1 MLDASR
7 PISRAPISRAPI
19 SRTQVARL
27 LNPSSVAVIGV
38 SERANSAGRNVIAN
52 LDALGFKGPMHLVA
66 RNATEIGGRSCV
78 ASVQELPKGIDCAV
92 LTVPGAAILET
103 VESLAQREVGSI
115 MCFAS
120 GFAEMGGQG
129 RAIQRRIAEICR
141 AHDIAFAGPNCLGF
155 TNMPDRVAISFS
167 SGRPPAPETLGRL
180 KVGIVAQS
188 GAMASVLR
196 LSMSAEEIGFTYAIT
211 TGNEAV
217 LGIEDYLPFL
227 IEDDQ
232 TRVIMLLGETI
243 RRPAEF
249 LAHAE
254 AARAKKKPIVLLH
267 LGRSERA
274 RASARSHT
282 GALAGE
288 FAVMETFVRNAGVVL
303 VETLDELIDTTT
315 VLAHTP
321 APPAGGVAV
330 ITDSG
335 AFKGFT
341 LDYCEKIGLPVANI
355 GAKTRAA
362 LKAMLPEFA
371 VVSNPVD
378 LTAQTMFRLD
388 LYTQSTRA
396 LMADPN
402 VGYVLASIMAA
413 SPALGLEKAPYIIDG
428 RIDDTK
434 PLACAFMAGDA
445 PTDPGV
451 KPRLAEAGI
460 AFFRSPERALRA
472 FARAHEYGVALR
484 RKAPRAKRI
493 DGPVVH
499 VPASGAL
506 GEQAGKAALKAAG
519 IAVPKGGLAKSLA
532 EAKRIAGRVRYP
544 VALKAQAASLG
555 HKSDAGGVMLGIADA
570 KALVAAWKT
579 LHANL
584 KKSRPGLALDGVLV
598 EKMAPRGVEVVIGA
612 RRDPEWGPVLMIGLG
627 GVWTE
632 ALKDVR
638 FLPADAAQAA
648 IADAFRSLRGAA
660 LLSGFRGAKPVDLGA
675 LADAAARIGALMRTS
690 PGLDEIDVNPLIAS
704 DKGCVAVDA
713 LFVGRG

>member
-1 MLDASR
+1 MPPTQ
-7 PISRAPISRAPI
+7 PISRAPIPRA
-19 SRTQVARL
+19 QVARL
-27 LNPSSVAVIGV
+27 LNPASVAVIGV
-38 SERANSAGRNVIAN
+38 SERPNTAGRNVIAN
-52 LDALGFKGPMHLVA
+52 LDALGFSGPLHLVS
-66 RNATEIGGRSCV
+66 RNAREIDGRTCV
-78 ASVQELPKGIDCAV
+78 TSVDELPKGIDCAV
-92 LTVPGAAILET
+92 LTVPGPAILET
-103 VESLAQREVGSI
+103 VEALAAREVGAI

-120 GFAEMGGQG
+120 GFAEMGGAG
-129 RAIQRRIAEICR
+129 RATQHRLAEIAR

-167 SGRPPAPETLGRL
+167 TGRPPAPDSLGRL
-180 KVGIVAQS
+180 KVGIIAQS

-196 LSMSAEEIGFTYAIT
+196 LAMSAECVGFTYAIT

-227 IEDDQ
+227 IDDPE

-249 LAHAE
+249 LAHAQE
-254 AARAKKKPIVLLH
+254 ARRRKKPIVLLH
-267 LGRSERA
+267 LGRSEKA

-282 GALAGE
+282 GALAGD
-288 FAVMETFVRNAGVVL
+288 FAVMESFVREAGVVL

-341 LDYCEKIGLPVANI
+341 LDYCERVGLPVANI

-388 LYTQSTRA
+388 LYAQSTRA

-413 SPALGLEKAPYIIDG
+413 NPALGLEKVPYVIEGKADE
-428 RIDDTK
+428 DK
-434 PLACAFMAGDA
+434 PLACAFMSGDA
-445 PTDPGV
+445 PTHPEV
-451 KPRLAEAGI
+451 KPRLADAGI

-484 RKAPRAKRI
+484 RKAPRARRI
-493 DGPVVH
+493 DVPTVH

-519 IAVPKGGLAKSLA
+519 IAVPRGALATSLA
-532 EAKRIAGRVRYP
+532 EAKRVAARVRYP
-544 VALKAQAASLG
+544 VALKAQAAALG
-555 HKSDAGGVMLGIADA
+555 HKSDAGGVMLNVADA
-570 KALVAAWKT
+570 KALEAAWKT
-579 LHANL
+579 LHASV
-584 KKSRPGLALDGVLV
+584 KKAHPGLALDGVLV
-598 EKMAPRGVEVVIGA
+598 EKMAPKGVEMVIGA
-612 RRDPEWGPVLMIGLG
+612 RRDPEWGPVLMVGLG

-638 FLPADAAQAA
+638 FLPADSAPAA
-648 IADAFRSLRGAA
+648 IAAAFRSLRGAA
-660 LLSGFRGAKPVDLGA
+660 LLDGFRGAKPVDVDA
-675 LADAAARIGALMRTS
+675 LADAAARIGALMRAS
-690 PGLDEIDVNPLIAS
+690 PGIDEIDVNPLIAT

>member
-1 MLDASR
+1 MPEPPR
-7 PISRAPISRAPI
+7 PISRA
-19 SRTQVARL
+19 QVARL
-27 LNPSSVAVIGV
+27 LNPASVAVIGV
-38 SERANSAGRNVIAN
+38 SERPNTAGRNVIAN
-52 LDALGFKGPMHLVA
+52 LDSLGFRGSMHVVA
-66 RNATEIGGRSCV
+66 RNAREIDGRACV
-78 ASVQELPKGIDCAV
+78 ASVDELPKGIDCAV

-103 VESLAQREVGSI
+103 VEALAARDVGSI

-120 GFAEMGGQG
+120 GFAEMGGEG
-129 RAIQRRIAEICR
+129 RSTQRRIAEIAR

-155 TNMPDRVAISFS
+155 TNMPDRIAISFS
-167 SGRPPAPETLGRL
+167 TGRPPQPETLGRI

-196 LSMSAEEIGFTYAIT
+196 LSMSAECIGFTYAIT

-227 IEDDQ
+227 IENDE

-254 AARAKKKPIVLLH
+254 AARKKKKPMVLLH
-267 LGRSERA
+267 LGQSRKA
-274 RASARSHT
+274 RDSAKSHT
-282 GALAGE
+282 GALAGDYE
-288 FAVMETFVRNAGVVL
+288 VMAAFARAAGVVL
-303 VETLDELIDTTT
+303 VDTLDELIDTTT
-315 VLAHTP
+315 VLAHNP

-341 LDYCEKIGLPVANI
+341 LDYCERIGLPVANI
-355 GAKTRAA
+355 GAKTRAT
-362 LKAMLPEFA
+362 LKAALPEFA

-378 LTAQTMFRLD
+378 LTAQTMFRID
-388 LYTQSTRA
+388 LYTLSIRA
-396 LMADPN
+396 LMGDPA
-402 VGYVLASIMAA
+402 VGCVLASIMAA
-413 SPALGLEKAPYIIDG
+413 SPALGLEKVPYVIDG

-434 PLACAFMAGDA
+434 PLACAFMSGDS
-445 PTDPGV
+445 PTDPEA

-460 AFFRSPERALRA
+460 PFFRSPERALRA
-472 FARAHEYGVALR
+472 LGRAREYGAVLR
-484 RKAPRAKRI
+484 AKVPRAARI
-493 DGPVVH
+493 EVPAVH
-499 VPASGAL
+499 LPASGAL
-506 GEQAGKAALKAAG
+506 TEVAGKEALKAAG
-519 IAVPKGGLAKSLA
+519 IAVPRGGLATSLA
-532 EAKRIAGRVRYP
+532 EARRIAARIRYP
-544 VALKAQAASLG
+544 VALKAQAAALG
-555 HKSDAGGVMLGIADA
+555 HKSDAGGVVLNIADA
-570 KALVAAWKT
+570 RSLGRAWKT

-598 EKMAPRGVEVVIGA
+598 EKMAPKGVEVVVGA

-638 FLPADAAQAA
+638 FLPADAAPAT
-648 IADAFRSLRGAA
+648 IAGAFRSLRGAA
-660 LLSGFRGAKPVDLGA
+660 LLTGFRGAKPVDLGA
-675 LADAAARIGALMRTS
+675 LADGAARIGALMRAS
-690 PGLDEIDVNPLIAS
+690 PGLDEIDVNPLIAT

-713 LFVGRG
+713 LFVGKG

>member
-1 MLDASR
+1 MLEPTR
-7 PISRAPISRAPI
+7 PISRH
-19 SRTQVARL
+19 QVARL
-27 LNPSSVAVIGV
+27 LNPRSVAVIGV
-38 SERANSAGRNVIAN
+38 SERPNTAARNVIAN
-52 LDALGFKGPMHLVA
+52 LDSLGFSGPMHLVA
-66 RNATEIGGRSCV
+66 RNLREIDGRPTV
-78 ASVQELPKGIDCAV
+78 ASVDELPKGIDCAV
-92 LTVPGAAILET
+92 LTVPGAAIEAT
-103 VESLAQREVGSI
+103 VEALAAREVGSI

-120 GFAEMGGQG
+120 GFAEMGGAG
-129 RAIQRRIAEICR
+129 RATQRRIAGIAR

-167 SGRPPAPETLGRL
+167 AGRPPAPETLGRI

-196 LSMSAEEIGFTYAIT
+196 IGMAAEEIGFTYAIT

-217 LGIEDYLPFL
+217 LGVEDYLPFL
-227 IEDDQ
+227 IENDE
-232 TRVIMLLGETI
+232 TRVIMVLGETI

-267 LGRSERA
+267 LGRSEKA
-274 RASARSHT
+274 RASAKSHT
-282 GALAGE
+282 GALAGD
-288 FAVMETFVRNAGVVL
+288 FAVMEAFARAAGVVL

-341 LDYCEKIGLPVANI
+341 LDYCEKVGLPVAQI

-362 LKAMLPEFA
+362 LKAALPEFA

-378 LTAQTMFRLD
+378 LTAQTIFRPD
-388 LYTQSTRA
+388 LYTLSIRT
-396 LMADPN
+396 LMGDPN
-402 VGYVLASIMAA
+402 VGYVLASIMAT
-413 SPALGLEKAPYIIDG
+413 SPALGLEKVPYVTDG
-428 RIDDTK
+428 RIDPEK
-434 PLACAFMAGDA
+434 PLACAFMAGDS
-445 PTDPGV
+445 PTDPTV

-460 AFFRSPERALRA
+460 PFFRSPERALRA
-472 FARAHEYGVALR
+472 FARAHEYGVALA
-484 RKAPRAKRI
+484 RKAPRAGRI
-493 DGPVVH
+493 DVPPVR

-506 GEQAGKAALKAAG
+506 TESEGKAALKAAG
-519 IAVPKGGLAKSLA
+519 VAVPQGALATSLA
-532 EAKRIAGRVRYP
+532 EATRIAQRLRYP
-544 VALKAQAASLG
+544 VALKAQAAALG
-555 HKSDAGGVMLGIADA
+555 HKSDAGGVILNVGDV
-570 KALVAAWKT
+570 KALAAAWKT
-579 LHANL
+579 LHASV
-584 KKSRPGLALDGVLV
+584 KKARPGLALDGVLV
-598 EKMAPRGVEVVIGA
+598 EKMAPKGVEVVIGA
-612 RRDPEWGPVLMIGLG
+612 RRDPEWGPVLMVGLG

-638 FLPADAAQAA
+638 FLPAGAAPAA
-648 IADAFRSLRGAA
+648 IAEAFRGLRGAK
-660 LLSGFRGAKPVDLGA
+660 LLEGFRGAKPVDIAA
-675 LADAAARIGALMRTS
+675 LADAAARIGALMLAS
-690 PGLDEIDVNPLIAS
+690 PALDEIDVNPLIAT